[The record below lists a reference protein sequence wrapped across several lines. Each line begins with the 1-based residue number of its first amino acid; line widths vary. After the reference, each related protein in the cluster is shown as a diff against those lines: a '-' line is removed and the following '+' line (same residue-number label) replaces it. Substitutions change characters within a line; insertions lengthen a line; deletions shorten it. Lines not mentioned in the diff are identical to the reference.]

1 MKYPKLIDWF
11 RKIYSTI
18 VVKYEKICTNPAN
31 GLRNSNN
38 KTTDGGSGGGGQVK
52 GGGSVRGSIARV
64 NSKTAPA
71 RLEGFDEEE
80 DEENLLF
87 KVIFCPNNLYFL
99 SVPSMENLCQDLW
112 PSDVTYCEFTLQL
125 ICTFKIMRGASSL

>member
-1 MKYPKLIDWF
+1 MK
-11 RKIYSTI
+11 
-18 VVKYEKICTNPAN
+18 KICTNPAN

-52 GGGSVRGSIARV
+52 GGGGVRGSIARV

-87 KVIFCPNNLYFL
+87 KVIFCPNNL
-99 SVPSMENLCQDLW
+99 
-112 PSDVTYCEFTLQL
+112 
-125 ICTFKIMRGASSL
+125 